1 MEDVA
6 LFLHLAGALGFVA
19 GIVLAGVAFESAR
32 RRRGPSEIAL
42 LLGLARWGAALVA
55 GGGLLL
61 LVCGL
66 WLVGLESKISLGTG
80 WVDAAIALFV
90 LVVVLGALGGRR
102 PRHARELALRLAEDG
117 RDGSPEL
124 RALLDDPLSRAAN
137 YASATLVV
145 AILALMAF
153 KP

>member
-32 RRRGPSEIAL
+32 RRQRPAEIAL
-42 LLGLARWGAALVA
+42 LLGLARWGAVLVA

-61 LVCGL
+61 LACGL
-66 WLVGLESKISLGTG
+66 WLVGLEDEVGFGTG
-80 WVDAAIALFV
+80 WVDAAIALFA
-90 LVVVLGALGGRR
+90 LAVVLGTLGGRR
-102 PRHARELALRLAEDG
+102 PRHARELATHLAEEG
-117 RDGSPEL
+117 RESNPGL
-124 RALLDDPLSRAAN
+124 RTMLDDPLSRAAN
-137 YASATLVV
+137 YASAALVL

>member
-6 LFLHLAGALGFVA
+6 LFLHLVGALLFVA
-19 GIVLAGVAFESAR
+19 GMVLAGATFESAR
-32 RRRGPSEIAL
+32 GRERPAEIAP
-42 LLGLARWGAALVA
+42 LLGLARWGAVLVA

-61 LVCGL
+61 LACGL
-66 WLVGLESKISLGTG
+66 WLVGLEDDVDFGTS
-80 WVDAAIALFV
+80 WVGAALTLFV

-102 PRHARELALRLAEDG
+102 PRHARELAERLAGEG
-117 RDGSPEL
+117 RESNAEL

-137 YASATLVV
+137 YAAAALVL